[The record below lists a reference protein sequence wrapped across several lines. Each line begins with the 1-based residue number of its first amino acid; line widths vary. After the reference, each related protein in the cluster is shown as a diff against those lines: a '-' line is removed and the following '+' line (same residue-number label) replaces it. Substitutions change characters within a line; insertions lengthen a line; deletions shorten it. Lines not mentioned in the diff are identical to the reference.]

1 MVSNATSSNNNS
13 KSTTTTTTRIT
24 GSRKRKFNATATA
37 SASADLIQPIKHRKQ
52 QQKQSKAT
60 EVKANFSS
68 PSSLFQ
74 QLRAEIT
81 RKRQEK
87 NWEIAGWLT
96 EHARRIGRPILGDET
111 ISLLRHLNP
120 LIEVPSVEEPF
131 TFVPHK
137 NAITNLDC
145 AFQKSILDRINNEIA
160 EGILEWVQ
168 SAIDR

>member
-24 GSRKRKFNATATA
+24 GSRKRKFNATAAA

-60 EVKANFSS
+60 EVKANSS